1 MSQESVKIAERGAAP
16 EFDTAKLEVQAAM
29 YKAQFVQAVEALE
42 SNLEQLFRHLENMA
56 AHVVAVEAVLAE
68 VLKDQKI
75 DMAAVQAAIR
85 LKISDGTEGKGDPAK
100 ALEIASSIANPR
112 S

>member
-1 MSQESVKIAERGAAP
+1 MSQEVKVAERGADAD
-16 EFDTAKLEVQAAM
+16 FDTAKLEVQAAM

-56 AHVVAVEAVLAE
+56 AHVVALEAVLTE
-68 VLKDQKI
+68 VVKDHKI

-85 LKISDGTEGKGDPAK
+85 KKIADGTEGKGDPDK
-100 ALEIASSIANPR
+100 ALGVAAEITGARP
-112 S
+112 